1 MAEAFFR
8 TLAGESF
15 DAVSTA
21 VQPNSIHPLTQ
32 DVMKEAG
39 VDMSGQGSLSV
50 AESLREN
57 FTYVVTICD
66 ATRERHPIFPFATRL
81 LHWSVADAGGT
92 EGSSKQRLELLRSLR
107 DRIKQRVS
115 QFVAE
120 MGQTREGTPSLSEQ
134 RTRAASANG
143 TIQEDKKEPEG

>member
-57 FTYVVTICD
+57 FT
-66 ATRERHPIFPFATRL
+66 
-81 LHWSVADAGGT
+81 
-92 EGSSKQRLELLRSLR
+92 
-107 DRIKQRVS
+107 
-115 QFVAE
+115 
-120 MGQTREGTPSLSEQ
+120 
-134 RTRAASANG
+134 
-143 TIQEDKKEPEG
+143 